1 MAVRKSAA
9 VSVPVGGGQSS
20 LKCVCRPALSR
31 QRSTDV
37 QRVALAEQRGR
48 QKACK
53 PCQTVVED
61 VILGLRQL
69 SHFILKLANR
79 SLNFILLVLVSQTR
93 SRLGIILKV
102 NTPLK

>member
-1 MAVRKSAA
+1 MLSCPEPSKEH
-9 VSVPVGGGQSS
+9 G
-20 LKCVCRPALSR
+20 RPACSP
-31 QRSTDV
+31 
-37 QRVALAEQRGR
+37 AEQRGR

-61 VILGLRQL
+61 VILGLHQL

-93 SRLGIILKV
+93 SCLGIILKV